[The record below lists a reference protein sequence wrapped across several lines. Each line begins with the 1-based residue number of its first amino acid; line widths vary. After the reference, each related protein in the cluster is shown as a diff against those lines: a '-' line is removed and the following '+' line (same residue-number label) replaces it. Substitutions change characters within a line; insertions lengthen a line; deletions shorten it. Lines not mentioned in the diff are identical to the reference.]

1 MFRLLPFLALLS
13 ACTALAPQT
22 LQDLR
27 QVDPLTADPA
37 DFQIHLHLPD
47 GLDLP
52 PDSAR
57 LTLAA
62 ASPRGAFAE
71 GFVLQRRDTR
81 GGTLILAVAPADLD
95 TLRAAQARARA
106 WKTEAPER
114 TSGSLEMSFGLCLH
128 GVGPD
133 PDAPVSADLVLE
145 KDGQARPFL
154 RPQPVDRYLKK
165 LKAQADTVPLPCP
178 PAARH

>member
-1 MFRLLPFLALLS
+1 MFRLIPILALLS
-13 ACTALAPQT
+13 ACTALPPQT
-22 LQDLR
+22 LQELR

-62 ASPRGAFAE
+62 VSPRGAFDE

-81 GGTLILAVAPADLD
+81 TGTLILAVAPADLD

-106 WKTEAPER
+106 WKTETPER
-114 TSGSLEMSFGLCLH
+114 TSGSLDISFGLCLH
-128 GVGPD
+128 GAGPD
-133 PDAPVSADLVLE
+133 PDAPVSADIVLE
-145 KDGQARPFL
+145 NGGQSRPLL
-154 RPQPVDRYLKK
+154 RPQPVERYLKK
-165 LKAQADTVPLPCP
+165 LKAQADTAPQPCP